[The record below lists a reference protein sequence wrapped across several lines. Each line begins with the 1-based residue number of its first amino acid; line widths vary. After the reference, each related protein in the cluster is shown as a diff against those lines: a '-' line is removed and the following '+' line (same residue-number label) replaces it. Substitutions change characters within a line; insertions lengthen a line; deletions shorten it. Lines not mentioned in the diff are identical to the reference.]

1 MSNQIIFRRLVHV
14 LTLARTDTTRATSTS
29 EVEVLGIPNTVILK
43 RAYWSRNST
52 FQNIIVVIVGGC
64 NFNNEGKRKNLPID
78 KFLIFLKPFQLG
90 YSINFKET
98 SFHLFWILSFCRG
111 LTVLYRIDA
120 ILTLG
125 FQLRFNS

>member
-1 MSNQIIFRRLVHV
+1 M
-14 LTLARTDTTRATSTS
+14 LTLARTDTTRAASTA
-29 EVEVLGIPNTVILK
+29 EVEVLGIPNKVILK

-90 YSINFKET
+90 YSINFK
-98 SFHLFWILSFCRG
+98 SLLKK
-111 LTVLYRIDA
+111 
-120 ILTLG
+120 
-125 FQLRFNS
+125 